1 MMKVLRLPK
10 KTGYIFLEKMDH
22 YSRVYD
28 VPLLDDIHNFF
39 PAFLYDQRHFLTPQD
54 VFGYINRQMDTHF
67 NIYSRAR
74 REFNQAN
81 PVVNTAPP
89 LRRPAPQPQVRT
101 PTASVIDILP
111 LFNTTQQNNILS
123 EYFLNTMLRENLIPN
138 LEPVIVRPSQIQIDL
153 STTLRLATDAD
164 DQNCSIC
171 QEGYTEGQAIRTITY
186 CSHRFHKNCIDT
198 WFGRNVHCPDCRHD
212 IRTPISP

>member
-1 MMKVLRLPK
+1 M
-10 KTGYIFLEKMDH
+10 GH

-54 VFGYINRQMDTHF
+54 VFGYINRQMDRHF
-67 NIYSRAR
+67 NIYNRAR

-81 PVVNTAPP
+81 PVVNTEVP
-89 LRRPAPQPQVRT
+89 LRRPPPAPVPLRT
-101 PTASVIDILP
+101 TRDVIEILP

-123 EYFLNTMLRENLIPN
+123 EYFLNILRDPSA
-138 LEPVIVRPSQIQIDL
+138 LEPVIVRPSQVQVDL
-153 STTLRLATDAD
+153 ATSLRLATLSD
-164 DQNCSIC
+164 DQNCSVC
-171 QEGYTEGQAIRTITY
+171 QEGYTEGQAIRTINH
-186 CSHRFHKNCIDT
+186 CSHRFHKNCIDI

-212 IRTPISP
+212 IRTP